1 SVNATVL
8 ATQTDTQQVQ
18 QGSQLAISSG
28 EALEELLVS
37 AGEMNEQAL
46 EARRVNER
54 TLQVM
59 DALNT
64 SIERVSAVI
73 EENYASTQNIQQN
86 AHETL
91 EIIEQ
96 IAALSEENAASTEE
110 ISASTEEVSAQVDD
124 MARSVAT
131 LVLIA
136 GELQT
141 STARFKLTD

>member
-1 SVNATVL
+1 MLS
-8 ATQTDTQQVQ
+8 
-18 QGSQLAISSG
+18 
-28 EALEELLVS
+28 S
-37 AGEMNEQAL
+37 AGEMNDQAL
-46 EARRVNER
+46 EAQRVNER

-86 AHETL
+86 VQETL
-91 EIIEQ
+91 GIIEQ

-124 MARSVAT
+124 MARSVVT
-131 LVLIA
+131 LALVA
-136 GELQT
+136 GELQA
-141 STARFKLTD
+141 STARFKLVD